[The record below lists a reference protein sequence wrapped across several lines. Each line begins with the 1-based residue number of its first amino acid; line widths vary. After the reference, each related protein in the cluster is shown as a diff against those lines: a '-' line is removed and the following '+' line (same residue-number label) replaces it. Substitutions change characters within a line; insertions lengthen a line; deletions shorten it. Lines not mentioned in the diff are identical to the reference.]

1 MSTTPIPPV
10 SQSERPAPLT
20 GIRIVDFTT
29 VLAGPYCTYQ
39 LALLGAEVIKV
50 ERPGSG
56 DFTRNGAALP
66 GMPGLTA
73 GFAAQNASKRSITI
87 DLKSVDG
94 IEIVHRLIEQ
104 SDVVVENYSPG
115 VAARLGLGF
124 DAIRKRNSDIVYA
137 SLSGYGQDG
146 PYSAR
151 PAYDHVIQ
159 AISGIT
165 MLTGAPETVPNRI
178 GPPLFDYLA
187 GIYAAFAVVSALR
200 ERDRTG
206 QAQRVDV
213 AMLDAALVAMA
224 STTSAFLNG
233 GINPTP
239 NGNTASSGSPASGI
253 FPTKDG
259 LIAIAANQEH
269 HVISLCACLGEPSI
283 LHDTRFTAPETR
295 KTNAAAFADALSL
308 RLAHRSAADWETL
321 LSARHV
327 PAVRVRTVPQALADE
342 HVISRGVQQKV
353 TDGTTGKTISVPSLG
368 FKWNGQTIGP
378 TSGPSLLGGDTEQ
391 ILTEL
396 GMDAGEIASL
406 RRRGV
411 V

>member
-1 MSTTPIPPV
+1 MGTDLPHAQST
-10 SQSERPAPLT
+10 QPAPLT

-39 LALLGAEVIKV
+39 LALLGADVIKV
-50 ERPGSG
+50 ERPGTG
-56 DFTRNGAALP
+56 DYTRTGEALP

-73 GFAAQNASKRSITI
+73 SFAAQNASKRSITI
-87 DLKSVDG
+87 ELKSPAG
-94 IEIVHRLIEQ
+94 LELAHRLIEK
-104 SDVVVENYSPG
+104 SDVIIENYSPG
-115 VAARLGLGF
+115 VAERLGLGF
-124 DAIRKRNSDIVYA
+124 NAVKARNPDIVYA

-165 MLTGAPETVPNRI
+165 MLTGSADSVPNRI

-187 GIYAAFAVVSALR
+187 GIYAAFAVLAALR

-233 GINPTP
+233 GVNPTP

-253 FPTKDG
+253 FPTKNG
-259 LIAIAANQEH
+259 LLSLAANQEH
-269 HVISLCACLGEPSI
+269 HVVSLCVALGAPS
-283 LHDTRFTAPETR
+283 LLNDPRFTVPEIR
-295 KTNAAAFADALSL
+295 KANSKAFGSALTE
-308 RLAHRSAADWETL
+308 RLAHRSATEWETL
-321 LSARHV
+321 LSASHV
-327 PAVRVRTVPQALADE
+327 PAVKVRTVPKPLPMSTSFR
-342 HVISRGVQQKV
+342 VVFSSR
-353 TDGTTGKTISVPSLG
+353 
-368 FKWNGQTIGP
+368 
-378 TSGPSLLGGDTEQ
+378 
-391 ILTEL
+391 
-396 GMDAGEIASL
+396 
-406 RRRGV
+406 
-411 V
+411 

>member
-1 MSTTPIPPV
+1 MSAVQPPA
-10 SQSERPAPLT
+10 QSVCPAPLT
-20 GIRIVDFTT
+20 GIRIIDFTT

-39 LALLGAEVIKV
+39 LALLGADVIKV
-50 ERPGSG
+50 ERTVTG
-56 DFTRNGAALP
+56 DYTRNGEDLA

-73 GFAAQNASKRSITI
+73 SFVAQNAAKRSVTI
-87 DLKSVDG
+87 ELKSVAG
-94 IEIVHRLIEQ
+94 LELAHRLIEQ

-124 DAIRKRNSDIVYA
+124 EAVKVRNPDIVYA

-165 MLTGAPETVPNRI
+165 MLTGTADSVPNRI

-187 GIYAAFAVVSALR
+187 GIYAAFAVVAALR

-233 GINPTP
+233 GINPMP

-253 FPTKDG
+253 FPTKNG
-259 LIAIAANQEH
+259 LLSLAANQEH
-269 HVISLCACLGEPSI
+269 HVVSLCAALGEPS
-283 LHDTRFTAPETR
+283 LLDDPRFTVPDIR
-295 KTNAAAFADALSL
+295 KANAMAFGSALTG
-308 RLAHRSAADWETL
+308 RLAHRSAAEWETV

-327 PAVRVRTVPQALADE
+327 PAVKVRTVPEALADE
-342 HVISRGVQQKV
+342 HVVSRGVQQQV
-353 TDGTTGKTISVPSLG
+353 ADPVTGKLISVPSLG
-368 FKWNGQTIGP
+368 FKWNGHSIGP
-378 TSGPSLLGGDTEQ
+378 RKGPSLLGGDTEQ
-391 ILTEL
+391 VLAEL
-396 GMDAGEIASL
+396 GMDANEISL
-406 RRRGV
+406 LRQQGV
-411 V
+411 I

>member
-1 MSTTPIPPV
+1 MSTGLAHA
-10 SQSERPAPLT
+10 QSARPAPLA
-20 GIRIVDFTT
+20 GIRVIDFTT

-39 LALLGAEVIKV
+39 LALLGADVIKV
-50 ERPGSG
+50 EQPLTG
-56 DFTRNGAALP
+56 DYTRTGEPLP

-73 GFAAQNASKRSITI
+73 SFVAQNASKRSITI
-87 DLKSVDG
+87 NLKSATG
-94 IEIVHRLIEQ
+94 LELAHRLIGQ
-104 SDVVVENYSPG
+104 SQVIVENYSPG
-115 VAARLGLGF
+115 VAERLGLGF
-124 DAIRKRNSDIVYA
+124 NAVKARNSNVVYA

-165 MLTGAPETVPNRI
+165 MLTGSADSVPNRI

-187 GIYAAFAVVSALR
+187 GIYAAFAVVAALR

-233 GINPTP
+233 GVNPIP

-253 FPTKDG
+253 FPTKNG
-259 LIAIAANQEH
+259 LLSLAANQEH
-269 HVISLCACLGEPSI
+269 HVVSLCAALGEPS
-283 LHDTRFTAPETR
+283 LLDDPLFRVPEIR
-295 KTNAAAFADALSL
+295 KANAKAFGSALTK
-308 RLAHRSAADWETL
+308 RLTSRSAAEWETL
-321 LSARHV
+321 LSERHV
-327 PAVRVRTVPQALADE
+327 PAVKVRTVPEALADE
-342 HVISRGVQQKV
+342 QVVSRGVQQQV
-353 TDGTTGKTISVPSLG
+353 RDAITGRLISVPSLG
-368 FKWNGQTIGP
+368 FKWNGHSIGP
-378 TSGPSLLGGDTEQ
+378 ESGPPLLGSDTEK
-391 ILTEL
+391 ILFEL
-396 GMDAGEIASL
+396 GMDATEIAKL
-406 RRRGV
+406 RHQGV